1 MFSLKTSSIGVV
13 AVCMLFVSGCGSPAR
28 VKTTNELKA
37 IGLAYHNFNDSNN
50 KGPTRAED
58 LEPFLKDWPEAYQHV
73 KDGTYVFIWNVSV
86 VDMAKAGGS
95 HLYVLAYPKDAPEKG
110 GPVLFGDGSVM
121 QMTADEVKK
130 AKKADTAKSKGGAP

>member
-13 AVCMLFVSGCGSPAR
+13 AVCVLFISGCGAGAR

-37 IGLAYHNFNDSNN
+37 IGLAYHNFNDSQN
-50 KGPTRAED
+50 KGPARAED

-73 KDGTYVFIWNVSV
+73 KDGTYVFFWNVSIP
-86 VDMAKAGGS
+86 DMVKGGGS
-95 HLYVLAYPKDAPEKG
+95 HQYVLAYPKDAPDKG
-110 GPVLFGDGSVM
+110 GPVLFGDASVT
-121 QMTADEVKK
+121 QMTANEVKN